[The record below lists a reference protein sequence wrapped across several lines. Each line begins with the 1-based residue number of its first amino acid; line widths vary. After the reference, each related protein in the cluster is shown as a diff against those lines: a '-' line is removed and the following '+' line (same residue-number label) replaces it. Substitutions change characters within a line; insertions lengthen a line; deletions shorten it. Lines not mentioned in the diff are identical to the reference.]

1 MLNTHLYFKNENK
14 PIVKIQQPKD
24 NKPLDYE
31 SIKKI
36 IVEQEDKRFIVPPVA
51 LKQQRTSKK

>member
-36 IVEQEDKRFIVPPVA
+36 ILEQENKHVVGPHEAI
-51 LKQQRTSKK
+51 KQTRKSKK